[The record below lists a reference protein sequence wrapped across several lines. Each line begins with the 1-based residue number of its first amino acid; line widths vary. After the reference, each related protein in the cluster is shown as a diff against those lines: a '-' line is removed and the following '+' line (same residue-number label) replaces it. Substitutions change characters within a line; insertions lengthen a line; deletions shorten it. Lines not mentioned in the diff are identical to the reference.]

1 MLPIIPYY
9 IPAMKNALNIIDEDK
24 SKSGLSYVNFDVEI
38 KDGSNVDFENSNIL
52 VTALATKFA
61 TRKIISKLSD
71 LKALNI
77 ILPLSTI

>member
-1 MLPIIPYY
+1 MLPISPYY

-24 SKSGLSYVNFDVEI
+24 SKSGLSYV
-38 KDGSNVDFENSNIL
+38 
-52 VTALATKFA
+52 
-61 TRKIISKLSD
+61 KLSD